1 MLFQRSSFFLVL
13 SDFTFLRL
21 LLYLFRMIDLHTH
34 TIFSDGELLPF
45 ELVRRAIAAGYSAM
59 AITDHADTSNMDFI
73 VPRIVKAIKKLKEY
87 VSLEV
92 IPGVEITHAPPKL
105 IPDLVK
111 EARALGAK
119 IVLVHGETIVEP
131 VAEGTN
137 RAAIEAGADILT
149 HPGIISM
156 EDILFAKDKGVVL
169 EITSRKGHSLA
180 NGYVAKEAIKFGL
193 PLSINTDAHGPG
205 DLITKETAK
214 KILIAAGVDEK
225 RIESVFE
232 NSRLLVEKALRRD

>member
-1 MLFQRSSFFLVL
+1 
-13 SDFTFLRL
+13 
-21 LLYLFRMIDLHTH
+21 MIDLHMH
-34 TIFSDGELLPF
+34 TVFSDGELLPF
-45 ELVRRAIAAGYSAM
+45 ELVRRAVAGGYSAM
-59 AITDHADTSNMDFI
+59 AITDHADTSNIDFI
-73 VPRIVKAIKKLKEY
+73 IPRIVKAIRKIREH
-87 VSLEV
+87 VSIEI

-105 IPDLVK
+105 IPELVK
-111 EARALGAK
+111 EARTLGAK

-169 EITSRKGHSLA
+169 EITSRKGHSLS
-180 NGYVAKEAIKFGL
+180 NGYVAREAVKFGL
-193 PLSINTDAHGPG
+193 PLSINTDAHAPG

-214 KILIAAGVDEK
+214 RILIAAGVDEK